1 MSSPRHVLIIGSG
14 PAGLTAAL
22 YAARANLQPLVI
34 EGFEAGGQLMITSL
48 VENFPGFREGIL
60 GPSLME
66 EMRAQTLRF
75 GAEIVQGNVTDV
87 DLSTRPF
94 VVKTDDQTY
103 RAETLIIATGASAR
117 WIGLPS
123 EKALVGRGVSSCATC
138 DGAFFKNRPIVVVGG
153 GDTAMEE
160 ALYLTR
166 FASEITVVHRR
177 DKLRASRIMQDKAL
191 AHPKI
196 RFAWNSVVEEV
207 TDVAKGEVTGVV
219 LRNLETGERQS
230 LAADGLFV
238 AIGHSPNTE
247 LFKGQLEMDAN
258 GYLVTHDGTKTTV
271 PGVFAAGDVQDHI
284 YRQAITAAGSGL
296 HGRHR
301 RREVPR
307 GRSSARRRD
316 DDGLTSESDKRG
328 MRNAELTRNAES
340 KHGTRTSDFGSNFG
354 ASA

>member
-1 MSSPRHVLIIGSG
+1 MTTARRVVIIGSG

-22 YAARANLQPLVI
+22 YSARANLNPLVI
-34 EGFEAGGQLMITSL
+34 EGYEAGGQLMITSL

-66 EMRAQTLRF
+66 EMRAQAVRF
-75 GAEIVQGNVTDV
+75 GADLLQGNVSAV
-87 DLSTRPF
+87 DLSSRPF
-94 VVKTDDQTY
+94 LVKTDDGEH

-160 ALYLTR
+160 ALFLTR
-166 FASEITVVHRR
+166 FASEIVVVHRR

-219 LRNLETGERQS
+219 LRNVVTGERQT
-230 LAADGLFV
+230 LAVDGLFV
-238 AIGHSPNTE
+238 AIGHTPNTS
-247 LFKGQLEMDAN
+247 LFAGQLEMN
-258 GYLVTHDGTKTTV
+258 GHGYIVTHDGTQTSV
-271 PGVFAAGDVQDHI
+271 PGVFAAGDVQDEV
-284 YRQAITAAGSGL
+284 YRQAITAAGTGCMAAIDAEKFL
-296 HGRHR
+296 DG
-301 RREVPR
+301 VPEHLDQT
-307 GRSSARRRD
+307 AV
-316 DDGLTSESDKRG
+316 
-328 MRNAELTRNAES
+328 
-340 KHGTRTSDFGSNFG
+340 
-354 ASA
+354 ASRA